1 MNKYTDEQLA
11 IINSNEP
18 VIIGEATAGSG
29 KSMTA
34 VGFAEKRKDK
44 KILYCVF
51 NSSMKKEAER
61 DFKHLP
67 NVTVKTTHG
76 LAYAKFGNKYKN
88 KLLKGNYRV
97 ADVIKD
103 LRLGKKDF
111 EFASQILDM
120 YNFYI
125 ISDFI
130 TIEECIEVR
139 YPHDIP
145 FRRNLIKYV
154 NKLWKKKEDINSGV
168 GIEHNFYLKL
178 YQLSKPDL
186 GEEYEIVTL
195 DECITGKHC
204 VKTNKGDYRIKRLYE
219 MYIKEEELPLIKSFN
234 LEKEDYE
241 YKKMTY
247 AMESKNRDVFL
258 LKTEGLN
265 KIICTAN
272 HPVLTTRGYVK
283 LQDLIVGE
291 DIILLDSPEKQKT
304 KMILN
309 DDQYQMMIGSYLG
322 DGHLNKRSKYNTYRI
337 KFTQGE
343 KQKEYLE
350 MKSKVFGIDKIGNIK
365 SGYTGKMS
373 IWQSGNSN
381 TFILDKNID
390 DCIRDMDERAL
401 AIWYMDDGSINTRKT
416 HAVIHSNNFTKE
428 ENEILQQILFDNFG
442 LECSIRKSREYYE
455 LTFNKENTK
464 KLLKLTAKYMHKDL
478 EYKNPYYTNPYEWN
492 CEFKKYGGNVITC
505 IEYVGKEDVYDIE
518 VEGNHNFMSSISYN
532 STGIITHNC
541 QDSGRIPIELFNNA
555 TCEQKLCLGDSRQQI
570 YSWNGAKNALN
581 RIEGVR
587 YALSNSFRVGQR
599 TAEICNYIY
608 KEFLNEDLD
617 MKGLNK
623 NHNIYSHKSLDIHS
637 KSGITVI
644 CRRNSTVLANALE
657 SAERGRR
664 IYFIGGIRGYKL
676 DLYRSAYYFMVTGKT
691 KEPMLSKFSSWKEM
705 VECADETDDVEL
717 NTLISIV
724 KTYNKRIPD
733 GVERIKEYTVNKMS
747 EADIILTTAHK
758 SKGLTIMGEGVVLEK
773 DLINLCEL
781 KEAITSMAYSGDLEN
796 AMKHLESHRE
806 ELNLLYVALTRSKT
820 NLYLN
825 DDIIQYLRD

>member
-18 VIIGEATAGSG
+18 VIIGEAVSGSG
-29 KSMTA
+29 KSSTA
-34 VGFAEKRKDK
+34 IGFAEVRKDK

-51 NSSMKKEAER
+51 NSSMKKEAEC

-88 KLLKGNYRV
+88 KLLRGNYRV
-97 ADVIKD
+97 ADVISD

-111 EFASQILDM
+111 EFASQILEI
-120 YNFYI
+120 YEYYLT
-125 ISDFI
+125 SDFHSLD
-130 TIEECIEVR
+130 EAVDSR
-139 YPHDIP
+139 YKNDTTMKK
-145 FRRNLIKYV
+145 NLIKYA
-154 NKLWKKKEDINSGV
+154 NKLWKKKEDVNSGV

-178 YQLSKPDL
+178 YHLSKPNL
-186 GEEYEIVTL
+186 G
-195 DECITGKHC
+195 
-204 VKTNKGDYRIKRLYE
+204 
-219 MYIKEEELPLIKSFN
+219 
-234 LEKEDYE
+234 
-241 YKKMTY
+241 
-247 AMESKNRDVFL
+247 
-258 LKTEGLN
+258 
-265 KIICTAN
+265 
-272 HPVLTTRGYVK
+272 
-283 LQDLIVGE
+283 
-291 DIILLDSPEKQKT
+291 
-304 KMILN
+304 
-309 DDQYQMMIGSYLG
+309 
-322 DGHLNKRSKYNTYRI
+322 
-337 KFTQGE
+337 
-343 KQKEYLE
+343 
-350 MKSKVFGIDKIGNIK
+350 
-365 SGYTGKMS
+365 
-373 IWQSGNSN
+373 
-381 TFILDKNID
+381 
-390 DCIRDMDERAL
+390 
-401 AIWYMDDGSINTRKT
+401 
-416 HAVIHSNNFTKE
+416 
-428 ENEILQQILFDNFG
+428 
-442 LECSIRKSREYYE
+442 
-455 LTFNKENTK
+455 
-464 KLLKLTAKYMHKDL
+464 
-478 EYKNPYYTNPYEWN
+478 
-492 CEFKKYGGNVITC
+492 
-505 IEYVGKEDVYDIE
+505 DVYDVLIADESQDLNRLSINLIE
-518 VEGNHNFMSSISYN
+518 
-532 STGIITHNC
+532 
-541 QDSGRIPIELFNNA
+541 NA
-555 TCEQKLCLGDSRQQI
+555 TCKQKLVTGDSRQQI

-617 MKGLNK
+617 MKGLNE

-691 KEPMLSKFSSWKEM
+691 KEPMLSKFSSWREM

-717 NTLISIV
+717 NTLINIV
-724 KTYNKRIPD
+724 KTYNKKIPD
-733 GVERIKEYTVNKMS
+733 GVEKIKEYTVNKMS

-796 AMKHLESHRE
+796 AMKYLESHRE

-825 DDIIQYLRD
+825 DDIIQYLRGVKWS